1 MTLAL
6 RLLDATAAVVA
17 RLLCRVSSEAEFAK
31 VPLKGPFI
39 LITNHVNN
47 LEIPVLRSGLR
58 PRDVRALSKA
68 ESWNH
73 PILRRMLDIWGAIPV
88 RRGETDIGALRQ
100 SLDVL
105 KGGGILAIAPEG
117 TRSRD
122 GRLQRGNQGITTI
135 ALKSA
140 APILPLAFHG
150 GEKVRDNVRRLRRTS
165 FHVRVGVPFTLV
177 AGDERPTREIRE
189 RMTDEIMYQLAA
201 LLPPAYRGV
210 YADLAAATERY
221 LRFEDQAGSNVPGA
235 A

>member
-6 RLLDATAAVVA
+6 QLLDATAAAVA
-17 RLLCRVSSEAEFAK
+17 WILCRVTGKEEFEK
-31 VPLKGPFI
+31 VPRQGPFI

-68 ESWNH
+68 ESWDH
-73 PILRRMLDIWGAIPV
+73 PILKHLLNIWGAIPV
-88 RRGETDIGALRQ
+88 RRGESDIGALRQ
-100 SLDVL
+100 SLEVL

-117 TRSRD
+117 TRSRT

-135 ALKSA
+135 ALKSE
-140 APILPLAFHG
+140 APIYPLAFHG
-150 GEKVRDNVRRLRRTS
+150 GETVRGNARRLRRTS
-165 FHVRVGVPFTLV
+165 FHVHVGHPFILT

-201 LLPPAYRGV
+201 LLPPTYRGV
-210 YADLAAATERY
+210 YADLTSATKQY
-221 LRFEDQAGSNVPGA
+221 LRFEAPAHDNLLDAL
-235 A
+235 